1 MLVDVH
7 THITD
12 KRFDED
18 RDELIEKS
26 KCSVIINN
34 GISVQD
40 NRDTLAL
47 AKEHKKVKAALG
59 LHPYDI
65 VKMSDEGIEKE
76 INFISKQKIVAI
88 GEVGLD
94 FTYEDKEKQIKYFK
108 KFLELAK
115 KMDLPVITHSRKA
128 EKELIDILEEMQVK
142 KVILHCYCGK
152 KKLALRAEKLG
163 YYFSV
168 PPRLLSSDQFQE
180 LVKVI
185 SITKLLTETDAPYM
199 SAKKGERNMPSNVEQ
214 TIKKIAELK
223 RMDETE
229 VKNSIFMNY
238 QSLF

>member
-18 RDELIEKS
+18 RGELIEKS

-34 GISVQD
+34 GISVKD
-40 NRDTLAL
+40 NRETLAL
-47 AKEHKKVKAALG
+47 AKKHKKVKAALG

-65 VKMSDEGIEKE
+65 VKMSDDEIEKE
-76 INFISKQKIVAI
+76 LTFISKQKIIAL
-88 GEVGLD
+88 GEIGLD
-94 FTYEDKEKQIKYFK
+94 FTYENKEKQIKYFK
-108 KFLELAK
+108 KFLDLAK

-128 EKELIDILEEMQVK
+128 EKELIDILEEFEMK

-180 LVKVI
+180 LVKEI

-199 SAKKGERNMPSNVEQ
+199 GAKKGERNIPSNVEQ